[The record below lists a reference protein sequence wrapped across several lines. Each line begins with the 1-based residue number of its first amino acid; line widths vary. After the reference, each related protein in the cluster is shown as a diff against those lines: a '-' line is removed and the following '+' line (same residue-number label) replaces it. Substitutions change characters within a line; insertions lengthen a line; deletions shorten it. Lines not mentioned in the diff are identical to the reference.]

1 MENKIL
7 YGYILLL
14 IGIAILVFVFYIAYN
29 MFTFLYALAQTP
41 ASPVSLGNVSAT
53 NLPSAIATNVV
64 NSLPPKNLIYYII
77 SIMLLFLF
85 ASIGFK
91 FSELGIKLL
100 HNTKIKRP
108 V

>member
-1 MENKIL
+1 
-7 YGYILLL
+7 
-14 IGIAILVFVFYIAYN
+14 
-29 MFTFLYALAQTP
+29 MFTFVYALAKTP
-41 ASPVSLGNVSAT
+41 SSPISLQNVSAT

-64 NSLPPKNLIYYII
+64 NSLPSKNLIYYII

-100 HNTKIKRP
+100 HNIKVKRQM
-108 V
+108 

>member
-1 MENKIL
+1 MGNKQT
-7 YGYILLL
+7 YGYVLLL
-14 IGIAILVFVFYIAYN
+14 IGIAILGFVFYIAYN
-29 MFTFLYALAQTP
+29 MFTFVYALAQAP
-41 ASPVSLGNVSAT
+41 SSPVSIGNVSAT
-53 NLPSAIATNVV
+53 NLPSAIATSAL
-64 NSLPPKNLIYYII
+64 NSLPSRNLIYYII

-100 HNTKIKRP
+100 HNIKVKRQ